1 MIIFN
6 ANLKY
11 SSDTSTLSLPDEKIT
26 DAKINELLNDVDFYM
41 LMQYQN
47 EPSNEEE

>member
-6 ANLKY
+6 TDLKY
-11 SSDTSTLSLPDEKIT
+11 ISETHTLTTTDATT
-26 DAKINELLNDVDFYM
+26 DAKINELSNDIEFYR

-47 EPSNEEE
+47 EPSNEEK

>member
-11 SSDTSTLSLPDEKIT
+11 NSDTSALSLPDEKIT
-26 DAKINELLNDVDFYM
+26 DAKINELLNDVEFYR

-47 EPSNEEE
+47 EPSNEEK